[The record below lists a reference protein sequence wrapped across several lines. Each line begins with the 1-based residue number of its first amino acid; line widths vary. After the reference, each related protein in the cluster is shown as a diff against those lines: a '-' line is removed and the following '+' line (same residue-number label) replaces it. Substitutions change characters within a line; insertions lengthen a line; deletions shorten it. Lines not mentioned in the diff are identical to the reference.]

1 MSSGIDRSRA
11 EPKGPRVH
19 YAADEPALDEGA
31 GGEPSDKQDEAYG
44 NLLRALCESLPASE
58 LESPEGLGRLIARFS
73 SLTAPGA
80 VLSDLGDFVKELE
93 EVGILSKKV
102 IDLAG
107 AMAPRSVL
115 LPPSPLE
122 LLHNL
127 NVNFEG
133 NKVYYLTEAMER
145 DTSLAQS
152 LSLSGRSGRMA
163 NKTVSGRQNH
173 LRKVNF
179 IEALRTG
186 RQASI
191 LADIVTKYGTQTG
204 FKPIMPHT
212 IGGDTFIETVG
223 MLERLIPRE
232 AMGVTLLLTDV
243 EKLFAGLRL
252 FPRYL
257 RPTDLP
263 TLFRKAIATQTR
275 LLLGYPC
282 YAPESRLFG
291 LYKAQDIA
299 ANAPQLPT
307 TMSINRICYIGFV
320 YLIYYLCDQLYT
332 TAFKIPSR
340 IDQAQETVAAPG
352 TYDIHEAAEA
362 KRCNEVREQR
372 RRLVSDSVQRK
383 PSMTSSVTT
392 GLALT
397 LSTSASGF
405 GAGRMGEGDD
415 LRGSDQ
421 ISMYKSSRCNVEDIE
436 NPYEAF
442 CIPDNILELEDFHL
456 VAYLWRVLYL
466 FAALVDREF
475 SDMQLGFGLAE
486 SKPLFTPDVR
496 RYPECVKVMTKH
508 VGLIKRCFL
517 SHCPNGA
524 LLDYRNLHKILKQAQ
539 LGHVLPPKFA
549 FEVVMRNYSRID
561 RNSLLPGLTVEEF
574 IIAIFVCSNFAYS
587 SGSVVQTLQTPEAR
601 VEHLI
606 LQFGQK

>member
-1 MSSGIDRSRA
+1 MSSSIDRNRA
-11 EPKGPRVH
+11 ESKGSRVH
-19 YAADEPALDEGA
+19 YASDEPAIEEGG
-31 GGEPSDKQDEAYG
+31 GGEPSDRQDEAYG

-58 LESPEGLGRLIARFS
+58 LESPEGLGRLIARFG

-80 VLSDLGDFVKELE
+80 VLSDLGNFVKEFE
-93 EVGILSKKV
+93 EVGPLSKKA

-107 AMAPRSVL
+107 TMAPRSIL

-122 LLHNL
+122 LLHNV

-145 DTSLAQS
+145 DTALAQS
-152 LSLSGRSGRMA
+152 LSLSGKSGRMA
-163 NKTVSGRQNH
+163 NKTASGRQSH

-179 IEALRTG
+179 IEALRTV
-186 RQASI
+186 RQASV
-191 LADIVTKYGTQTG
+191 LADIVTRYGTQTG
-204 FKPIMPHT
+204 FKPIMPQNL
-212 IGGDTFIETVG
+212 GGDTFIETVG

-243 EKLFAGLRL
+243 EKLFASLRL

-320 YLIYYLCDQLYT
+320 YLLYYLCDQLYT

-352 TYDIHEAAEA
+352 TYDIHEAAET
-362 KRCNEVREQR
+362 KRSNEAREQR
-372 RRLVSDSVQRK
+372 RRLVSDSLQRK
-383 PSMTSSVTT
+383 PSMTISVS

-397 LSTSASGF
+397 LSTSTSGF
-405 GAGRMGEGDD
+405 GTGRMGEGEDP
-415 LRGSDQ
+415 RGSDQ
-421 ISMYKSSRCNVEDIE
+421 LILYKSARCNVEDIE
-436 NPYEAF
+436 NPYDPF

-475 SDMQLGFGLAE
+475 SEAQLGFGLAE
-486 SKPLFTPDVR
+486 NKPLFTPDVR
-496 RYPECVKVMTKH
+496 KYPECIKVMTRH
-508 VGLIKRCFL
+508 VGLIKRCFQT
-517 SHCPNGA
+517 HCPNGA

-574 IIAIFVCSNFAYS
+574 IVAIFVCSNFAYS
-587 SGSVVQTLQTPEAR
+587 SGPVVQTLQTPEAR